1 MTPQRMAAILKRV
14 KFNQRE
20 AARELGVTEAAVS
33 RYLNGL
39 RPIPGPVELHLKAW
53 ARATR

>member
-1 MTPQRMAAILKRV
+1 MTAQRMAAILKRL
-14 KFNQRE
+14 KLTQRE
-20 AARELGVTEAAVS
+20 AARQLGTTEASVS

-53 ARATR
+53 ARASR

>member
-1 MTPQRMAAILKRV
+1 MAAILKRV

-20 AARELGVTEAAVS
+20 AARELGLTEAAVS

-53 ARATR
+53 ARAAR

>member
-1 MTPQRMAAILKRV
+1 MTPQRMAAILRLV
-14 KFNQRE
+14 SLTQRE
-20 AARELGVTEAAVS
+20 AARQLGVTEASVS

-53 ARATR
+53 ARAAR